1 MATPIY
7 LEMGAKKVFAC
18 ALDWPGWAR
27 AARTEEAAMDALAD
41 YAGRYAPVAAAA
53 GVRFPASAGRDLEVV
68 ERVKGSATT
77 DFGAPGAGASA
88 DEDALTKA
96 QAERLASLVEAA
108 WATLDRV
115 AAGAPASLRKGP
127 RGGGR
132 DRDKMVDH
140 VVSAEAG
147 YLRQVGL
154 RFRPPAFDDRGA
166 VAELRSAFLDALR
179 SARAP
184 IPERDRGTPWPW
196 RYAAR
201 RVAWHALDHAWEME
215 DRSG

>member
-1 MATPIY
+1 VATAIY
-7 LEMGAKKVFAC
+7 LEVGAKKVFAC

-27 AARTEEAAMDALAD
+27 AGRTEEAAMEALAD
-41 YAGRYAPVAAAA
+41 YAGRYAPVAATA

-77 DFGAPGAGASA
+77 DFGVPGVSASA
-88 DEDALTKA
+88 DGDRLTRA
-96 QAERLASLVEAA
+96 RAGRLASLVEAA
-108 WATLDRV
+108 WTTLDRV

-132 DRDKMVDH
+132 DRDKMIDH

-147 YLRQVGL
+147 YLRAVGL
-154 RFRPPAFDDRGA
+154 RFPPPAFDDSA
-166 VAELRSAFLDALR
+166 AIAELRSAFLDALR

-184 IPERDRGTPWPW
+184 VPERERGSPWPW

-215 DRSG
+215 DRSE

>member
-7 LEMGAKKVFAC
+7 LEVGARKVFAC

-27 AARTEEAAMDALAD
+27 AARTEEGAMDALAD
-41 YAGRYAPVAAAA
+41 YAGRYAPVAATA
-53 GVRFPASAGRDLEVV
+53 GVRLPASAGRDLEVV

-77 DFGAPGAGASA
+77 DFGVPGASA
-88 DEDALTKA
+88 TADWDGLTRA
-96 QAERLASLVEAA
+96 RAGRLASLVEAA
-108 WATLDRV
+108 WTTLDRV
-115 AAGAPASLRKGP
+115 AVGAPASLRKGP

-132 DRDKMVDH
+132 DRDEMIDH

-147 YLRQVGL
+147 YLRKVGL
-154 RFRPPAFDDRGA
+154 RFPPPAFADRAA
-166 VAELRSAFLDALR
+166 VAGLRSAFLDALR

-184 IPERDRGTPWPW
+184 VPEREVGSPWPW

-201 RVAWHALDHAWEME
+201 RVAWHVLDHAWEME

>member
-7 LEMGAKKVFAC
+7 LEVGTKKVFAC

-27 AARTEEAAMDALAD
+27 AATTEQGAMEALSD
-41 YAGRYAPVAAAA
+41 YAERYAPVAATA
-53 GVRFPASAGRDLEVV
+53 GVRFPASAGRHLEVV
-68 ERVKGSATT
+68 ERVEGSAST
-77 DFGAPGAGASA
+77 DFGVPGAGASA
-88 DEDALTKA
+88 DGDRLTKA
-96 QAERLASLVEAA
+96 RAERLAALVDAA
-108 WATLDRV
+108 WTMFDRV

-132 DRDKMVDH
+132 DRDKMIDH

-147 YLRQVGL
+147 YLRCVGL
-154 RFRPPAFDDRGA
+154 RFRPPAFDDRA
-166 VAELRSAFLDALR
+166 AIAELRSAFSDALR
-179 SARAP
+179 AARAP
-184 IPERDRGTPWPW
+184 VPEREKGKPWPW

-215 DRSG
+215 DRSQ